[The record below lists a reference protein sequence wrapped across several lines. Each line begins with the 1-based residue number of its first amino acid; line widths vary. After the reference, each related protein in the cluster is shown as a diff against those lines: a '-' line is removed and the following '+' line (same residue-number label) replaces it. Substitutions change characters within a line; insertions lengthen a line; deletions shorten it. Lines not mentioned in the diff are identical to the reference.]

1 MKRKNNLLF
10 TFLVLVITTLGMT
23 ACQQTS
29 GGGKGGLA
37 LITDGTANMEIVY
50 AESNNDAVAKAT
62 KIIQS
67 STKDAGK
74 KLKAV
79 SETDAEQKNSAYQIL
94 IGATSFK
101 ATEKAMEELK
111 ENSFSIT
118 VSGNKIVLAASNDYL
133 YPVAAEKLVE
143 ALTSE
148 GKTLSLAKDYAFTSD
163 SYEALPLIA
172 DGKCDYTIV
181 YPAGDTEASNAAAKV
196 QSAIKQ
202 TSGAEIVVTE
212 DSASASGKEI
222 LVGKTNRELSYK
234 NDVYHKIALIQ
245 KDDNGNIAL
254 GGELENSVNLFNQYI
269 EVLGANEKNV
279 DLLDNMFGSLS
290 SEAIGL
296 APLYNGSGTVE
307 ILESFEKSNSY
318 YILVHQGT
326 REDYTGYTTL
336 LKEEGFELHTS
347 SEVNGNLFET
357 WTDGYTILTMSHI
370 AYTDPA
376 TIDMKTESLGD
387 ISYISIAVDC
397 IDNSALPVVETD
409 TEDITTEQITTVG
422 TQCAYILRLSDGR
435 FVVFDGGMPDQAE
448 KIYKV
453 LQEQNEREG
462 APVIA
467 AWFLTH
473 AHQDHIGAINTFVPM
488 YAKEIKIETF
498 VHNLPGRDIYYGL
511 NTWEASSSQPD
522 KHYVEADGVFERSN
536 MYYDNIRKSYPDS
549 DIIVAHAGQR
559 FEFGNIDIDVLFT
572 TENIY
577 RKQMYDTNMS
587 SVCYSITGDTG
598 RMIILGDSVDIT
610 CPMLNAIYG
619 SSLKCNLV
627 QVAHHGYN
635 GGNAEMYASMD
646 ADFAIWTNSYEVV
659 MTRGLYLKSSTP
671 RNKFDYTSVS
681 ANIIPKMGPD
691 DIILSEEMTADEIV
705 QIWGDMLPIQ

>member
-1 MKRKNNLLF
+1 MKRKTNLLL
-10 TFLVLVITTLGMT
+10 TFLVLTTVVLGMT
-23 ACQQTS
+23 ACQKIA
-29 GGGKGGLA
+29 GKGDGGLA
-37 LITDGTANMEIVY
+37 LISDGTANAEIVF
-50 AESNNDAVAKAT
+50 ADSNNSAVEKAT

-67 STKDAGK
+67 ATRKAGTK
-74 KLKAV
+74 LEAV
-79 SETDAEQKNSAYQIL
+79 SEKDIDEEKEGYQIL
-94 IGATSFK
+94 IGATSIK
-101 ATEKAMEELK
+101 ANEKAIKALEK
-111 ENSFSIT
+111 NSFSIT
-118 VSGNKIVLAASNDYL
+118 VSGDKIILAASNDYL
-133 YPVAAEKLVE
+133 YPLAAQKLVE
-143 ALTSE
+143 AFSLNGKNLSLKKSYSFTSE
-148 GKTLSLAKDYAFTSD
+148 SYKALSF
-163 SYEALPLIA
+163 IQ

-181 YPAGDTEASNAAAKV
+181 YAAGDEDASKAASEI
-196 QSAIKQ
+196 QSAIKDAGVDIDISDD
-202 TSGAEIVVTE
+202 TAAI
-212 DSASASGKEI
+212 SGKEL
-222 LVGKTNRELSYK
+222 LVGKTNRDLSYK
-234 NDVYHKIALIQ
+234 KDVYHKIALIQ
-245 KDDNGNIAL
+245 KDDAENIAVCGNIKTSSAL
-254 GGELENSVNLFNQYI
+254 FVQYI
-269 EVLGANEKNV
+269 ETLSEKGGNV
-279 DLLDNMFGSLS
+279 DLLDNMFGLLS
-290 SEAIGL
+290 TELIGF
-296 APLYNGSGTVE
+296 APLYNGGGTVE
-307 ILESFEKSNSY
+307 IFDSFEKSNSY
-318 YILVHQGT
+318 YTWVHQAT
-326 REDYTGYTTL
+326 REDYTGYTDL

-376 TIDMKTESLGD
+376 TIDMKTESLGN

-397 IDNSALPVVETD
+397 IENSALPVVETD
-409 TEDITTEQITTVG
+409 TEDITTEQITAVG
-422 TQCAYILRLSDGR
+422 TQCGYVLRLSDGR
-435 FVVFDGGMPDQAE
+435 FIVFDGGMPDQAE
-448 KIYKV
+448 KIYKI

-498 VHNLPGRDIYYGL
+498 VHNLPGRDIYYGI

-522 KHYVEADGVFERSN
+522 KHYVEADGVYERSHL
-536 MYYDNIRKSYPDS
+536 YYDNIRNCYPDS
-549 DIIVAHAGQR
+549 DIIVAHAGQK
-559 FEFGNIDIDVLFT
+559 FEYGNIDIDVLFT

-577 RKQMYDTNMS
+577 RKEMWDTNMS

-619 SSLKCNLV
+619 STLKCDLI

-646 ADFAIWTNSYEVV
+646 ADFAIWTNSHEVV

-671 RNKFDYTSVS
+671 RNKFDYTTVS

-705 QIWGDMLPIQ
+705 QYWGDMLPKQ